1 MTTNL
6 AENIRTYR
14 KERGLTQEQ
23 LAEALGVTTGAVYK
37 WEAEKSLP
45 EIGML
50 MEIADFFDM
59 SVDVLLGYEVRKND
73 KENMLKRLN
82 DSVQRRNLKE
92 VEKEAEKALC
102 KYPNNFKVVYTCAS
116 AYHRTGVDFKNESCF
131 RRAIELYQKAILLLK
146 ENTDSEISL
155 LSIHKNMAGIY
166 MELGE
171 LETALTLLKSN
182 NPCGLH
188 NAAIGHL
195 LAYSNREDDET
206 MRYLSVALFD
216 SIATQSLTVAGFL
229 KVYIDRADYQ
239 LVIDITDWFLVSVR
253 GLRVDGK
260 HNFWMRSE
268 SLLMA
273 IQGDMY
279 CRLQKE
285 EKAIDLLTE
294 AKKLAT
300 QFDKNPYW
308 GLENFRFIEM
318 NEAWDIHDSIGETA
332 ILAIE
337 KFLMEDAT
345 SDTKKLWEKISKEK

>member
-6 AENIRTYR
+6 AENIRKIR
-14 KERGLTQEQ
+14 KGKGLTQEQ

-37 WEAEKSLP
+37 WEAEKSMP

-59 SVDVLLGYEVRKND
+59 SVDRLLGYEVRIND
-73 KENMLKRLN
+73 KENMLKRINQL
-82 DSVQRRNLKE
+82 VYQRNLRE
-92 VEKEAEKALC
+92 VEKEAEKVLC

-116 AYHRTGVDFKNESCF
+116 AYHRSGVDFKNEKCF
-131 RRAIELYQKAILLLK
+131 RKAIELYQRAILLLE

-171 LETALTLLKSN
+171 LEIALNLLKSN

-195 LAYSNREDDET
+195 LAYSNKEVSEA
-206 MRYLSVALFD
+206 MKYLSIALFD

-239 LVIDITDWFLVSVR
+239 SVIDIIDWFLDSVR

-260 HNFWMRSE
+260 QNFWMRSE

-273 IQGDMY
+273 IQGDMF
-279 CRLQKE
+279 CRLKN
-285 EKAIDLLTE
+285 EKKAFEVLSKAKTLAI
-294 AKKLAT
+294 
-300 QFDKNPYW
+300 QFDENPYW
-308 GLENFRFIEM
+308 GLENFRFIEL

-332 ILAIE
+332 MMAIE
-337 KFLMEDAT
+337 KYISKEADH
-345 SDTKKLWEKISKEK
+345 DTKVIWEKI

>member
-1 MTTNL
+1 MTTKL
-6 AENIRTYR
+6 AENIRAYR

-73 KENMLKRLN
+73 KENMLKRINAL
-82 DSVQRRNLKE
+82 VQQRNMEE
-92 VEKEAEKALC
+92 VAIEAEKVLC

-116 AYHRTGVDFKNESCF
+116 AYHRSGVDFKNESCF
-131 RRAIELYQKAILLLK
+131 RRAIELYQRAVVLLEDNL
-146 ENTDSEISL
+146 DSEISL

-171 LETALTLLKSN
+171 LDTALNLLKSN

-195 LAYSNREDDET
+195 LAYSNKEECET
-206 MRYLSVALFD
+206 MKYLSIALFD
-216 SIATQSLTVAGFL
+216 SIAAQSLTVAGFL
-229 KVYIDRADYQ
+229 KVYIDRGDWQ
-239 LVIDITDWFLVSVR
+239 SVIDIIDWFLESIR
-253 GLRVDGK
+253 GLSVDGK
-260 HNFWMRSE
+260 QNFWMRSE
-268 SLLMA
+268 SLLMV

-279 CRLQKE
+279 CRLQQE
-285 EKAIDLLTE
+285 LKALELLTK
-294 AKKLAT
+294 AKTLAT

-308 GLENFRFIEM
+308 GLENFRFIEI

-345 SDTKKLWEKISKEK
+345 SETRNLWADIITS

>member
-1 MTTNL
+1 MTTNI
-6 AENIRTYR
+6 ATNIRRIR

-37 WEAEKSLP
+37 WETEKSLP

-59 SVDVLLGYEVRKND
+59 SVDVLLGYEMRRND
-73 KENMLKRLN
+73 KENMLKRVNEL
-82 DSVQRRNLKE
+82 VHQRNLGE
-92 VEKEAEKALC
+92 VEKEAEKILC

-116 AYHRTGVDFKNESCF
+116 AYHRIGVDFKNENYF
-131 RRAIELYQKAILLLK
+131 RKAIELYQKAILLLE

-171 LETALTLLKSN
+171 LETALSLLKSN

-195 LAYSNREDDET
+195 LAYSKKENGEA
-206 MRYLSVALFD
+206 MKYLSIALFD
-216 SIATQSLTVAGFL
+216 SIAIQSLTIAGIM
-229 KVYIDRADYQ
+229 KVYIDREDYQ
-239 LVIDITDWFLVSVR
+239 SAIDIIDWFLKSLS
-253 GLRVDGK
+253 GFQKEGK
-260 HNFWMRSE
+260 HNFWMRTE

-279 CRLQKE
+279 CRLQN
-285 EKAIDLLTE
+285 EKQAFELLTD
-294 AKKLAT
+294 AKAMAA
-300 QFDKNPYW
+300 QFDENPYW
-308 GLENFRFIEM
+308 GLENFRFIEL
-318 NEAWDIHDSIGETA
+318 NEAWDIHDSIGQTA

-337 KFLMEDAT
+337 KYLLEDAGSET
-345 SDTKKLWEKISKEK
+345 RTLWEKI